1 MTAFAILVLFLLPVY
16 GFVVLVAGETD
27 QEPASNPFHPAALW
41 LIAAAG
47 AVCFTYAC
55 TALAESGLTGL
66 FALAVLSVLVPWMFR
81 SVLRNRRHAVAIS
94 LLSNPLA
101 RFIRRCSGK
110 TFEPRRQRSDWEEAV
125 KEVTENQTDAEE
137 KALISGIIRLGST
150 EVWDIMKPRADIA
163 GVDASIGFDE
173 LKAHIRSQRYSR
185 LPVYQKQLDRIRG
198 VLYIKDLIP
207 HLGNDR
213 DFAWQRQIQRPFFVP
228 GMKPIDTLLDEFR
241 QRRTHLALVADEYGA
256 VSGLVAL
263 EDVLEEVLGEIN
275 DEQDEEVWIY
285 SRPDPDT
292 FIFDGKTLIND
303 FVRIA
308 GLPLDVFDSLDME
321 NTSLGGLLTETA
333 GCVPPAGSQYELQ
346 GLRFTVEASD
356 GRRVISVKVETKP
369 EEKHEA
375 ASED

>member
-1 MTAFAILVLFLLPVY
+1 MTAFAILLAFLLPVY
-16 GFVVLVAGETD
+16 GFVVLIAGGTAKD
-27 QEPASNPFHPAALW
+27 PAPKPFHPFALW
-41 LIAAAG
+41 LLTAAG
-47 AVCFTYAC
+47 ALLFAYAC
-55 TALAESGLTGL
+55 GAIAATRGGL
-66 FALAVLSVLVPWMFR
+66 FFLPVLAVLVPLVFRAVLQN
-81 SVLRNRRHAVAIS
+81 RNHPLAGS
-94 LLSNPLA
+94 LLNNHLA

-110 TFEPRRQRSDWEEAV
+110 AFEPRRQRSDWEEAV

-137 KALISGIIRLGST
+137 KALISGIIRLSST

-207 HLGNDR
+207 HLGNGR

-228 GMKPIDTLLDEFR
+228 GMKPIDALLDEFR

-256 VSGLVAL
+256 VSGLVTL

-285 SRPDPDT
+285 SRPGPDT

-333 GCVPPAGSQYELQ
+333 GCVPAPGSQYELQ

-375 ASED
+375 ETEY

>member
-1 MTAFAILVLFLLPVY
+1 MTVLLSLVFFLLPVY
-16 GFVVLVAGETD
+16 GLLVLIAGKAEQDT
-27 QEPASNPFHPAALW
+27 ALKPFHPAALW
-41 LIAAAG
+41 LLTATG
-47 AVCFTYAC
+47 ALLFTYAGKQ
-55 TALAESGLTGL
+55 LGESVSGRLL
-66 FALAVLSVLVPWMFR
+66 FVFFALLVP
-81 SVLRNRRHAVAIS
+81 VLLRFVLLGRFHTPVAGV
-94 LLSNPLA
+94 LKNPFA
-101 RFIRRCSGK
+101 TFIIRCSGK
-110 TFEPRRQRSDWEEAV
+110 SFEPRRQRSDWEEAV
-125 KEVTENQTDAEE
+125 KEVTEKQTDAEE

-163 GVDASIGFDE
+163 GVEVSIGFDE
-173 LKAHIRSQRYSR
+173 LKARIRSQRYSR

-207 HLGNDR
+207 HLDHAG

-228 GMKPIDTLLDEFR
+228 GMKPIDALLDEFR

-256 VSGLVAL
+256 VSGLVTL

-275 DEQDEEVWIY
+275 DEQDEDVWIY
-285 SRPDPDT
+285 SRPGPDT

-333 GCVPPAGSQYELQ
+333 GCVPAAGSQYELQ

-369 EEKHEA
+369 EEKHDAPTEA
-375 ASED
+375 

>member
-1 MTAFAILVLFLLPVY
+1 MTTLFMLIAFLLPVY
-16 GFVVLVAGETD
+16 GLLVLVAGKTEPD
-27 QEPASNPFHPAALW
+27 QAWKPFHPAALW
-41 LIAAAG
+41 MLTAAG
-47 AVCFTYAC
+47 A
-55 TALAESGLTGL
+55 LL
-66 FALAVLSVLVPWMFR
+66 FAYASNRLAGSVPGYVFLALFGVLVPFLFR
-81 SVLRNRRHAVAIS
+81 YVLRHRRNS
-94 LLSNPLA
+94 LVVGFLNNPLA
-101 RFIRRCSGK
+101 TFILRCSGK
-110 TFEPRRQRSDWEEAV
+110 AFEPRRQRSDWEQAV
-125 KEVTENQTDAEE
+125 KEVTEKQTDAEE

-163 GVDASIGFDE
+163 GVEASIGFDE

-185 LPVYQKQLDRIRG
+185 LPVYHKHLDRIRG

-207 HLGNDR
+207 HLDLAG

-228 GMKPIDTLLDEFR
+228 GMKPIDALLDEFR
-241 QRRTHLALVADEYGA
+241 QRRTHLALVADESGA
-256 VSGLVAL
+256 VSGLVTL
-263 EDVLEEVLGEIN
+263 EDVLEDVLGEIN
-275 DEQDEEVWIY
+275 DEQDEDVWIY
-285 SRPDPDT
+285 SRPGPDT

-333 GCVPPAGSQYELQ
+333 GCVPAAGSQYELQ

-369 EEKHEA
+369 EDKHDA
-375 ASED
+375 AT